1 MSIPESRRPA
11 AVLSSPHETRLCFF
25 QPSMNAENGPRIV
38 SHWIERAQAVV
49 SATSLYR
56 NHTIASE
63 IASRFRGQMS
73 GSQWIEHAQAV
84 VSATLVYQDHAITSQ
99 IASENGGQLLESHWI
114 EHAQVVV
121 SSTLV
126 YQNHAI
132 ASKIA
137 SQVVV

>member
-1 MSIPESRRPA
+1 MS
-11 AVLSSPHETRLCFF
+11 V
-25 QPSMNAENGPRIV
+25 
-38 SHWIERAQAVV
+38 
-49 SATSLYR
+49 
-56 NHTIASE
+56 
-63 IASRFRGQMS
+63 
-73 GSQWIEHAQAV
+73 SQWIEHAQAV